1 MTDTLEPSVKPAVF
15 PAVDVE
21 AALRKELITAAK
33 SAAEL
38 EGVSF
43 PADPKAQAAASIQI
57 DSLVVVQTLVAAEK
71 PISFELRDH
80 LVRAG
85 GYTSVDEAL
94 GHLMPR
100 IEKEWTKRKGKGDKS

>member
-1 MTDTLEPSVKPAVF
+1 MADTLEPSVKPAVF
-15 PAVDVE
+15 PAMDVE
-21 AALRKELITAAK
+21 TALRKELITAAK

-38 EGVSF
+38 EGVAF
-43 PADPKAQAAASIQI
+43 PVDPKAQAAASIQI

-71 PISFELRDH
+71 PIGFELRDH

-100 IEKEWTKRKGKGDKS
+100 IEKEWTKRIGKGDKS